1 MKATACAAALALLLL
16 AACGGGHR
24 STTTPT
30 GPQDQLAVSVTFDLF
45 SPGALL
51 TASVSLDGQ
60 EIGRSDWSSTGGCTG
75 PCLVLGAQN
84 TIPAAGHHTVTVTVL
99 RETVPSVAYD
109 VRGEVFLSTSNA
121 SGTIPLPVQSQNLTP
136 GGTVTYDIQI

>member
-1 MKATACAAALALLLL
+1 MKATACAAALALLL
-16 AACGGGHR
+16 AACSGGH
-24 STTTPT
+24 SSTTPT
-30 GPQDQLAVSVTFDLF
+30 SPQNQLAVSVTLDLF

-51 TASVSLDGQ
+51 AASISLDGQ

-99 RETVPSVAYD
+99 RETLPSVDYD
-109 VRGEVFLSTSNA
+109 VRGEVFLSTPDA
-121 SGTIPLPVQSQNLTP
+121 SGTIPLPVQSQKLTP